1 MATKEEIKEMLK
13 DSGTVVIVT
22 DNGCMATTNNENELL
37 AMLMY
42 AYLKVWCDTKF
53 EVNIVETANRIM
65 DVLGEMRVSNKEEDL
80 AIILSKLFRDVLAEA
95 DDDEDEEATNG

>member
-13 DSGTVVIVT
+13 DSETVVIVT

-42 AYLKVWCDTKF
+42 AYLRVWSDTKF
-53 EVNIVETANRIM
+53 EVNIVETADKIVDM
-65 DVLGEMRVSNKEEDL
+65 MGEMRVSNKEEDL
-80 AIILSKLFRDVLAEA
+80 AKLLSKLFRDVLAE
-95 DDDEDEEATNG
+95 EDEEATNG